1 MENEQA
7 GLKIVVVGC
16 GALGSAI
23 LQILGRL
30 GIGTITMVDGDIVT
44 PKNIGTQT
52 LYDLRDA
59 SGINYKSD
67 VAKLKLEDINHST
80 VFKSLPFYLTGENA
94 EETLKG
100 GDLVIDATD
109 NSKSRLLINETCV
122 RLGIPLLEVMAK
134 ADEAMVHLVHGD
146 NACFNCLH
154 SASRLVD
161 NSCVSIDP
169 ALSSIAAGAAV
180 NMALGFLIGKD
191 YSLKTALISAR
202 TLSIERVN
210 IKRLDTCEVCSKRVF
225 KGEEG
230 GHFLQI
236 CGDGIK
242 YSFSKKIVL
251 HDIYLRLSSYGE
263 VEGDNNYILLKN
275 GSKSVLISSYGDLL
289 FTGYDIDEAKRFLE
303 GTAPLFL
310 SP

>member
-161 NSCVSIDP
+161 
-169 ALSSIAAGAAV
+169 
-180 NMALGFLIGKD
+180 
-191 YSLKTALISAR
+191 
-202 TLSIERVN
+202 
-210 IKRLDTCEVCSKRVF
+210 
-225 KGEEG
+225 
-230 GHFLQI
+230 
-236 CGDGIK
+236 
-242 YSFSKKIVL
+242 
-251 HDIYLRLSSYGE
+251 
-263 VEGDNNYILLKN
+263 
-275 GSKSVLISSYGDLL
+275 
-289 FTGYDIDEAKRFLE
+289 
-303 GTAPLFL
+303 
-310 SP
+310 